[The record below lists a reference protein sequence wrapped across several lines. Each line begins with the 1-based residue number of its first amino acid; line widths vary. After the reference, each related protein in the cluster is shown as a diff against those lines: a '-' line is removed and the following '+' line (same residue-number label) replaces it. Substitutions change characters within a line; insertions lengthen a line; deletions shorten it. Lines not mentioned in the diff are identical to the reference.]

1 MVRGKIYAGLAARR
15 GVAPCDAGHIYA
27 RRYPV
32 TELGDNYNSPIY
44 HEISA
49 SPHKRAMTAPAER

>member
-1 MVRGKIYAGLAARR
+1 MVRRKIYAGYAARR

-27 RRYPV
+27 RRYPETV
-32 TELGDNYNSPIY
+32 RVDNYNSPIY